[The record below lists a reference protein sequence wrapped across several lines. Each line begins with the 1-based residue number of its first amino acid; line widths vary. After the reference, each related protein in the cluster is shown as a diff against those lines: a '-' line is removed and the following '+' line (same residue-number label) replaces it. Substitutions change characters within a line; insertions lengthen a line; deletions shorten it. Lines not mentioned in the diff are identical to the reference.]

1 MRLGA
6 EPGQEAAEPG
16 QGGPVAAELV
26 PLAVVVVLA
35 GRLMKRR
42 HPWLVH
48 HPRCRS
54 SLRVGG
60 S

>member
-1 MRLGA
+1 MRLRA

-16 QGGPVAAELV
+16 QVGPVAAELV

-42 HPWLVH
+42 HPWLRH
-48 HPRCRS
+48 RLRCRS
-54 SLRVGG
+54 SLRAGG